1 MYTEKKKWV
10 SLEMETDWGKE
21 KKNLSQEKE
30 MNKDGN
36 TPMWNSAVDDN
47 AAAICHLFVA
57 Q

>member
-1 MYTEKKKWV
+1 
-10 SLEMETDWGKE
+10 
-21 KKNLSQEKE
+21 